1 MDSILRRF
9 YIPDVVLREVRL
21 TDVASVSEVIDG
33 QQRITTVQS
42 YFDGEFPLPNSLKDF
57 ESDLVGKRYE
67 ELGTDFRKYI
77 DKLEFQV
84 DKIRGIEVK
93 DNASHQL
100 IATEIFW
107 RLQQGESLN
116 SMEVAHARLS
126 SRVRNFLVQ
135 YSDDIE
141 FDFENYKPV
150 ESNPKKHRFFQII
163 NRGNGRMEHL
173 AMLARMLLIEV
184 EEGYTDL
191 KDKSVQ
197 QLIEGT
203 QVEAGIGDLSYAQ
216 EPAAKN
222 VLRVLDIIVGI
233 LKEDPMLADGGK
245 VAELNREYFILS
257 YYLLVRHLNRYYVL
271 DERLQQLL
279 ADFLYDFHK
288 RWRTAEER
296 DLDIALFS
304 NSRQQGAN
312 DLRDRD
318 LIIRQIFFDYA
329 DQHDVGVLRKD
340 NKRVFSESQRIEIFR
355 RDKGLCQMCL
365 AAGLPEKEAQV
376 SWNDYQA
383 DHVLAWSKG
392 GETDEGNGQV
402 LCSRHNQSKGAT

>member
-1 MDSILRRF
+1 MSFSKESDYTIERTVLALRDLRDYRDDYITRPPYQRKTVWSVKKKQALMDSILRRF

-150 ESNPKKHRFFQII
+150 ESNPKKHRFFKSLIAAMAEW
-163 NRGNGRMEHL
+163 NTSLCWRG
-173 AMLARMLLIEV
+173 
-184 EEGYTDL
+184 
-191 KDKSVQ
+191 
-197 QLIEGT
+197 
-203 QVEAGIGDLSYAQ
+203 
-216 EPAAKN
+216 
-222 VLRVLDIIVGI
+222 
-233 LKEDPMLADGGK
+233 
-245 VAELNREYFILS
+245 
-257 YYLLVRHLNRYYVL
+257 
-271 DERLQQLL
+271 
-279 ADFLYDFHK
+279 
-288 RWRTAEER
+288 
-296 DLDIALFS
+296 
-304 NSRQQGAN
+304 
-312 DLRDRD
+312 
-318 LIIRQIFFDYA
+318 
-329 DQHDVGVLRKD
+329 
-340 NKRVFSESQRIEIFR
+340 
-355 RDKGLCQMCL
+355 CC
-365 AAGLPEKEAQV
+365 
-376 SWNDYQA
+376 
-383 DHVLAWSKG
+383 
-392 GETDEGNGQV
+392 
-402 LCSRHNQSKGAT
+402 